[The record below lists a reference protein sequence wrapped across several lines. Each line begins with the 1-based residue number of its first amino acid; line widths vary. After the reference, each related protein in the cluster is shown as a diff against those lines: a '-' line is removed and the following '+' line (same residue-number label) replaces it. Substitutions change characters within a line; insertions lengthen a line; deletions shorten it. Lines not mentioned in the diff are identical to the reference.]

1 MKKFTLKSLSFVLAL
16 VLLVSCLAFVGCNN
30 DDEEY
35 KNDPASA
42 MKLINKAE
50 DQLETY
56 RMTMKLW
63 QFQSEDELQSNV
75 DAGTNYKMSVQEFDK
90 NNFCL
95 HVPDTMD
102 FDYVVCDNMVYV
114 VGERID
120 NGFGMFLPSA
130 NGNMIAINGM
140 EKYAFTDDEY
150 DAVMASLIGI
160 QMKIEKDHLKTV
172 TITKLDDGK
181 IKLSVT
187 EMSDK
192 YFEDT
197 VISGEMTVFKITSEI
212 IFDSQGRYLQG
223 SNRQDY
229 RIQYE
234 YDNGQEIVQVDE
246 TWYTYT
252 EATYEYENISVS
264 APENANEYELVD
276 VDWNN

>member
-1 MKKFTLKSLSFVLAL
+1 MKKFTLKSLSFVLAI
-16 VLLVSCLAFVGCNN
+16 VLLVSCLAFVGCND

-56 RMTMKLW
+56 RMTIKLW
-63 QFQSEDELQSNV
+63 QFESEDELQSNIE
-75 DAGTNYKMSVQEFDK
+75 AGKYSTMSVQEFDK
-90 NNFCL
+90 NNFFL
-95 HVPDTMD
+95 HAPDTMD

-130 NGNMIAINGM
+130 NGNIIAVNGM

-160 QMKIEKDHLKTV
+160 KMKIEKDHLKTV

-197 VISGEMTVFKITSEI
+197 TYSDEVTILKSTFEI
-212 IFDSQGRYLQG
+212 IFDSNGRYLKG
-223 SNRQDY
+223 INRYDY
-229 RIQYE
+229 RIKYE
-234 YDNGQEIVQVDE
+234 YFDGQETVKVDQ
-246 TWYTYT
+246 TYYTYSET
-252 EATYEYENISVS
+252 AYEYNNIKIT